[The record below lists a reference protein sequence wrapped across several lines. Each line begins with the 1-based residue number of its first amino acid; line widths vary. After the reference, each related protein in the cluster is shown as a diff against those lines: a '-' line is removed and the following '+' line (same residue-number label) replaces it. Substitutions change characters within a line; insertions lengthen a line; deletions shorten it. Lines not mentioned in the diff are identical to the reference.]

1 MENRLGTLM
10 SRKDLAKFLSVGRE
24 TLAIWKSTE
33 RYNLKFIKIGNHI
46 FYRLTDINRFIGVD
60 ENETDVEPL
69 LDRKSAAKYL
79 SKVKPTSPNTLAVWD
94 CTKRHNLKPIK
105 IGERAVR
112 YRRAELDRFLC
123 DLLQPF

>member
-1 MENRLGTLM
+1 MSGNIDSLL

-33 RYNLKFIKIGNHI
+33 RYNLKFIKIGNQV

-60 ENETDVEPL
+60 VHETDTEPL

-79 SKVKPTSPNTLAVWD
+79 SQVKPTSPNTLAVWD
-94 CTKRHNLKPIK
+94 CTKRYDLKPIK
-105 IGERAVR
+105 IGERVVR
-112 YRRAELDRFLC
+112 YRRSELDKFIRALIPSF
-123 DLLQPF
+123 